1 MKFLC
6 VECDEAMTL
15 EDARGPDEG
24 AMTVIFRCPACE
36 RETAMLTNPMETQV
50 VRSLGV
56 SIGEKKPP
64 SKPMDMVRSSLVHPH
79 GGHDDAASSA
89 PTDTQSG
96 SGSKCPFTGVVES
109 AHEEQAAAD
118 REPRWTAKAEER
130 LAGIPSFA
138 RSMARKSV
146 EQYAEEQGY
155 AEIDETVMD
164 EVRGQFGM

>member
-24 AMTVIFRCPACE
+24 AMTVIFRCPACR

-56 SIGEKKPP
+56 SIGEKKAA
-64 SKPMDMVRSSLVHPH
+64 SGPMEMVRSSLARPRD
-79 GGHDDAASSA
+79 GDDEADSSA
-89 PTDTQSG
+89 QTDAPSSSG
-96 SGSKCPFTGVVES
+96 SACPFTGVVES
-109 AHEEQAAAD
+109 AHEDQEAD
-118 REPRWTAKAEER
+118 CGPRWTAEAEER
-130 LAGIPSFA
+130 LARIPSFA
-138 RSMARKSV
+138 RSMARNSV

-155 AEIDETVMD
+155 AKIDATVMD
-164 EVRGQFGM
+164 EVKGQFGI